1 MTNSEG
7 HDPNDEILL
16 GDLFRPLIQYR
27 RLIWQ
32 GAFGATVIAAL
43 LGGLYLALQP
53 TAWSATLG
61 FRPVFEG
68 ADDGEYPNGLPF
80 SSADITAS
88 SVVAQVFTKNS
99 LQTYCP
105 IAAFRAGLVVEEASS
120 ALQFLSAE
128 FQARLSDTRLTAVD
142 RRRLEDEFAAR
153 RTAVPREYQLRFI
166 RPTECASLPREVVIK
181 VMSEVLEAWA
191 VDSQERRGV
200 LKMRVAVL
208 SPEVFTIRDEANT
221 ALLIRLDL
229 LRAAIVR
236 VIQNITEVEK
246 LPGSE
251 LVRAGKVS
259 VTFAETRLRLEDL
272 MQARL
277 DPLLGMAGRG
287 LGRESVRWATQAL
300 ETASTH
306 LRAAE
311 TRAEAYRQALREY
324 SGVSTTPTATSN
336 TSNTGTQRSQSSS
349 DVQALTPQID
359 RTFIEGI
366 VALSAT
372 NTAFRQE
379 ITRDVIEASV
389 EAVSRASVV
398 EHYRNLLAVM
408 KDPGGD
414 TITADEVGRQLTVI
428 MEEAK
433 ETTQFFND
441 TYDEFSQVAYR
452 VGSALY
458 RVDQPAQVT
467 ALRAF
472 GLRSYAFLVF
482 GVLLAAPVILALACL
497 VLFHLRRFVKSAI
510 PA

>member
-32 GAFGATVIAAL
+32 GTIAATVMATL
-43 LGGLYLALQP
+43 LGGLHLALQP

-61 FRPVFEG
+61 FRPVFDG
-68 ADDGEYPNGLPF
+68 ADDGKYSNGLPF

-105 IAAFRAGLVVEEASS
+105 IDAFRAGLVVQEASS
-120 ALQFLSAE
+120 ALQFLNAE
-128 FQARLSDTRLTAVD
+128 FQARLSDASLTAVD
-142 RRRLEDEFAAR
+142 RQRLQDEFAAR

-181 VMSEVLEAWA
+181 VMSEVLEEWA

-208 SPEVFTIRDEANT
+208 SPEVFTIPDAANT
-221 ALLIRLDL
+221 ALLVRSDL
-229 LRAAIVR
+229 VRAAMVR
-236 VIQNITEVEK
+236 VIQNITDVEK

-251 LVRAGKVS
+251 LVRAGKVR

-277 DPLLGMAGRG
+277 DPLIVMAGRG
-287 LGRESVRWATQAL
+287 FSRESVRWVTQAI
-300 ETASTH
+300 ETASTQ

-324 SGVSTTPTATSN
+324 SGVSTTPTA

-366 VALSAT
+366 VALSAA

-398 EHYRNLLAVM
+398 EHYRNLLEAM
-408 KDPGGD
+408 KDSGGD
-414 TITADEVGRQLTVI
+414 SLPADEVGRRLTVI
-428 MEEAK
+428 TAEAK
-433 ETTQFFND
+433 ETTQLFND
-441 TYDEFSQVAYR
+441 IYDEFSRVAYR
-452 VGSALY
+452 AGSALY
-458 RVDQPAQVT
+458 RVEQPAQVT

-472 GLRSYAFLVF
+472 GLRSYALLVF

-497 VLFHLRRFVKSAI
+497 VLFHLRRFVKSAM

>member
-1 MTNSEG
+1 V
-7 HDPNDEILL
+7 DV
-16 GDLFRPLIQYR
+16 FQ
-27 RLIWQ
+27 
-32 GAFGATVIAAL
+32 A
-43 LGGLYLALQP
+43 GLSVQ
-53 TAWSATLG
+53 
-61 FRPVFEG
+61 E
-68 ADDGEYPNGLPF
+68 
-80 SSADITAS
+80 SSAGLQMLS
-88 SVVAQVFTKNS
+88 SE
-99 LQTYCP
+99 Y
-105 IAAFRAGLVVEEASS
+105 
-120 ALQFLSAE
+120 
-128 FQARLSDTRLTAVD
+128 QARLSDARLTAVD
-142 RRRLEDEFAAR
+142 RQRLQDEFAAR
-153 RTAVPREYQLRFI
+153 RTALPREYRLTFI
-166 RPTECASLPREVVIK
+166 RPVECASLPQPMVLK
-181 VMSEVLEAWA
+181 AMSDVLEVWA

-208 SPEVFTIRDEANT
+208 SPEVFTIPDAANT
-221 ALLIRLDL
+221 ALLVRSDL
-229 LRAAIVR
+229 VRAAMVR
-236 VIQNITEVEK
+236 VIQNIREVET

-251 LVRAGKVS
+251 LVRAGKVR

-277 DPLLGMAGRG
+277 DPLIGMAGRG
-287 LGRESVRWATQAL
+287 FGRESVRWVTQAL
-300 ETASTH
+300 ETASTQ

-311 TRAEAYRQALREY
+311 TRTEAYRQALREY

-336 TSNTGTQRSQSSS
+336 TGNTGTERSQSSS

-398 EHYRNLLAVM
+398 EHYRNLLEAM
-408 KDPGGD
+408 KDVSGD
-414 TITADEVGRQLTVI
+414 SLTADEVGRRLTVI
-428 MEEAK
+428 TAEAK
-433 ETTQFFND
+433 ETTQLFND
-441 TYDEFSQVAYR
+441 IHDEFSRVAYR

-458 RVDQPAQVT
+458 RVEQPAQVT

-497 VLFHLRRFVKSAI
+497 VLLHLRRYVTSAM